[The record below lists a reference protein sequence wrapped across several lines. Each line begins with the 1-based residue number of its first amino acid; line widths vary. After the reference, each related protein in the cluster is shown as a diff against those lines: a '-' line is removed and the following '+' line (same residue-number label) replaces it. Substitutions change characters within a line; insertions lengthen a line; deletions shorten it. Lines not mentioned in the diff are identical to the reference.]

1 MSSLSPGELE
11 ARLLRLERHNAI
23 LRRVLALALLV
34 AAVPLLAA
42 YVPANDKIEASE
54 FIVRDKSG
62 AARARIYIDEQGKT
76 RLMLKDRDGKSTV
89 MLSSGDGAAMSL
101 GDKEGKSNVVLSSG
115 SAAKGILVLESDG
128 KPKAVL
134 SKPKGFD
141 AMDPLDIQDPWA
153 SPD

>member
-1 MSSLSPGELE
+1 MPPAELE
-11 ARLLRLERHNAI
+11 ARLLRLERDNSL
-23 LRRVLALALLV
+23 LRRVLATLVVV

-54 FIVRDKSG
+54 FVVRDKGG
-62 AARARIYIDEQGKT
+62 AVRARLYLDELGKT
-76 RLMLKDRDGKSTV
+76 RLVLKDKDGKSTV
-89 MLSSGDGAAMSL
+89 ALSSGDGAAMSL

-134 SKPKGFD
+134 SKPKGFE
-141 AMDPLDIQDPWA
+141 AMDPIDVQDPWA
-153 SPD
+153 SPE

>member
-1 MSSLSPGELE
+1 MSPAELE
-11 ARLLRLERHNAI
+11 ARLLRLERDNSL
-23 LRRVLALALLV
+23 LRRVLATLVVV

-54 FIVRDKSG
+54 FVVRDKGG
-62 AARARIYIDEQGKT
+62 AVRARIYLDELGKT
-76 RLMLKDRDGKSTV
+76 RLMLKDKDGKSTV
-89 MLSSGDGAAMSL
+89 MLSSGEGAAMSL
-101 GDKEGKSNVVLSSG
+101 GDKEGKSNVVLSSD

-141 AMDPLDIQDPWA
+141 AMDPLDVQDPWA
-153 SPD
+153 SPE